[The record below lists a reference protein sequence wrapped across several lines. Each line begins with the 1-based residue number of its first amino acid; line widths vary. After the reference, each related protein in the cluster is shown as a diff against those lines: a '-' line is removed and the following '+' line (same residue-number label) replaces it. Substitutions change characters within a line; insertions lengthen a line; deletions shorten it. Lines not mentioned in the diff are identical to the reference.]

1 MANAAAPRSAPSP
14 AARRAWQWLGL
25 PALCLLSTLLLLNNE
40 VLPLGAVR
48 AEDLASD
55 YGLLTWNLWATTE
68 SALRGESPYH
78 TRLLYHPLGANLAVH
93 TLGPGFAPLG
103 ILMRAVLGGRSDYP
117 LYAHRL
123 AIVVCFALGMLL
135 AYRAL
140 CAMGASAPAAVAG
153 GVGWAFAA
161 CWRLIVA
168 NQTLSAA
175 CFLLPAVTLGVVA
188 FVRRPSTVRLA
199 VLALLVGAGVYFS
212 EYFAVFIAAAV
223 LVVALAATTSSG
235 TRAVLSRCAA
245 AVGIKG
251 AALAIAVGA
260 LAVGPFLWAW
270 SSADARPPKT
280 RQIFAGGA
288 NLAGFVVPDP
298 SLTPLYRGG
307 FAAAL
312 HARVSRGRA
321 PFLGGPTILLGAVAL
336 VAARGRRTILLAVAS
351 VFLILSLGPSLK
363 VFGTQTGFPLPY
375 ATLMRVPP
383 FQMARDPQR
392 LAIVGIWPLVCL
404 AALGLT
410 TLAGSLARRWGR
422 AWGQVA
428 VLIVTGWWAA
438 EGWSSGHEPATFVPP
453 AALAR
458 IAPGAVVDV
467 PLSLGDGLSMF
478 LQVFHRRPIVSGYV
492 SRVSL
497 RQFEYIS
504 ELQRLLDDD
513 VPAFVRRMRA
523 VGVNT
528 VVLEPGMPEVIAAP
542 LMSSGLA
549 VVDLRAGVV
558 GAASVATAGWRRAPG
573 VSRARPGGPS
583 S

>member
-1 MANAAAPRSAPSP
+1 LANAAAPRSAPSP

-245 AVGIKG
+245 LVA
-251 AALAIAVGA
+251 
-260 LAVGPFLWAW
+260 PPR
-270 SSADARPPKT
+270 SA
-280 RQIFAGGA
+280 
-288 NLAGFVVPDP
+288 
-298 SLTPLYRGG
+298 S
-307 FAAAL
+307 
-312 HARVSRGRA
+312 RA
-321 PFLGGPTILLGAVAL
+321 PPSPSPRVPWPPFRSCG
-336 VAARGRRTILLAVAS
+336 RGRRRTLVRRRRGRSSPGAPTWRAS
-351 VFLILSLGPSLK
+351 S
-363 VFGTQTGFPLPY
+363 FPTRRSPRSI
-375 ATLMRVPP
+375 A
-383 FQMARDPQR
+383 
-392 LAIVGIWPLVCL
+392 
-404 AALGLT
+404 
-410 TLAGSLARRWGR
+410 AGSLRRC
-422 AWGQVA
+422 
-428 VLIVTGWWAA
+428 T
-438 EGWSSGHEPATFVPP
+438 PA
-453 AALAR
+453 
-458 IAPGAVVDV
+458 
-467 PLSLGDGLSMF
+467 
-478 LQVFHRRPIVSGYV
+478 
-492 SRVSL
+492 
-497 RQFEYIS
+497 
-504 ELQRLLDDD
+504 
-513 VPAFVRRMRA
+513 
-523 VGVNT
+523 
-528 VVLEPGMPEVIAAP
+528 
-542 LMSSGLA
+542 
-549 VVDLRAGVV
+549 
-558 GAASVATAGWRRAPG
+558 
-573 VSRARPGGPS
+573 
-583 S
+583 